1 MCDVC
6 SVRLYSRRNVVECCV
21 GLGAKELLE
30 SLVRERLPGLG
41 RLGRLGIVGD
51 GVGGGGGVGV
61 CSGGGSG
68 GGVGRGGGVRVEE
81 LALGEGE
88 GAGRERVAAGR
99 EGRALLVYGRGEV
112 WRFGT
117 VEDGRG
123 GRWIVVV
130 VILD

>member
-1 MCDVC
+1 MSVCVQFDV
-6 SVRLYSRRNVVECCV
+6 YSRRNVVECCV

-61 CSGGGSG
+61 CSGGG
-68 GGVGRGGGVRVEE
+68 VRVQE

-88 GAGRERVAAGR
+88 GAGRERVGAGR